1 MKYTGSIHTTF
12 YALLAAAALT
22 AAGCSDDDNEKG
34 GGATGVE
41 ANFSAEI
48 TPYTRAAG
56 DTWTN
61 GDAVGIYML
70 GGDAGTADNVR
81 YTCEPNGR
89 LSAADAKIVIPGS
102 GTFDFVAYHPYK
114 QSSLSGDAGKIDGYL
129 YPVVLN
135 DQTDPAA
142 IDLLWSDNATGVTAA
157 APDVK
162 FTFEHVLSK
171 VEIAVKQ
178 GGGISADDLAGVV
191 VTIDGVYNEGFFALN
206 SGRIGNTGVP
216 GAVTARAVTEGVSYE
231 AIVLPTTGAAQQGRV
246 FTVEAPLLGR
256 TYTWTMPD
264 DYLFVGGK
272 IHEIEITVDVDGIS
286 AVTGDIADWNGGDS
300 NPEVETD
307 DAEFLALPN
316 SYIARPGSTVTIPV
330 AKAYAAWH
338 NIPMLQEG
346 SFSIPND
353 LTARIVWQE
362 RFDEDE
368 TILFS
373 TNDKVTMTGSGINA
387 AIEVV
392 LNPDVEGS
400 LVVGVY
406 DGDGNCYWSWH
417 IWATEYAPSQPAG
430 QQTVGG
436 NVFMDQSGRH
446 FAREGAAE
454 RRMFLPVGPQG
465 SVPRS
470 LYVDD
475 VPQCQRRLVE
485 RRYRQV
491 HDAQRACFD
500 EGSLRESRGFGP
512 AALPLYCGYFRNAGL
527 AVAGCRRRSL
537 PLEQR
542 RRYERRLRPVP

>member
-1 MKYTGSIHTTF
+1 M
-12 YALLAAAALT
+12 
-22 AAGCSDDDNEKG
+22 
-34 GGATGVE
+34 
-41 ANFSAEI
+41 
-48 TPYTRAAG
+48 
-56 DTWTN
+56 
-61 GDAVGIYML
+61 
-70 GGDAGTADNVR
+70 
-81 YTCEPNGR
+81 
-89 LSAADAKIVIPGS
+89 
-102 GTFDFVAYHPYK
+102 
-114 QSSLSGDAGKIDGYL
+114 
-129 YPVVLN
+129 
-135 DQTDPAA
+135 
-142 IDLLWSDNATGVTAA
+142 
-157 APDVK
+157 K

-286 AVTGDIADWNGGDS
+286 VVTGDIADWNGGDS

-362 RFDEDE
+362 RSMK
-368 TILFS
+368 T
-373 TNDKVTMTGSGINA
+373 K
-387 AIEVV
+387 
-392 LNPDVEGS
+392 
-400 LVVGVY
+400 
-406 DGDGNCYWSWH
+406 
-417 IWATEYAPSQPAG
+417 PSCSRP
-430 QQTVGG
+430 TT
-436 NVFMDQSGRH
+436 
-446 FAREGAAE
+446 
-454 RRMFLPVGPQG
+454 
-465 SVPRS
+465 RS
-470 LYVDD
+470 
-475 VPQCQRRLVE
+475 R
-485 RRYRQV
+485 
-491 HDAQRACFD
+491 
-500 EGSLRESRGFGP
+500 
-512 AALPLYCGYFRNAGL
+512 
-527 AVAGCRRRSL
+527 
-537 PLEQR
+537 
-542 RRYERRLRPVP
+542 